1 MAELL
6 AIIPNLTALKTVN
19 GFVFSE
25 KLLVGNEVALD
36 LSKDSSAS
44 YLYDELHWAILS
56 LCFSSLTALDF
67 SYTELGKV
75 SHKLAGS
82 LSKLTGLTSLGLS
95 GCIMNSSGE
104 NVCKMDWL
112 FQLSCLRVLDLSDN
126 IWTVYDLVQGLNDQS
141 RETLEALF
149 LNDICD
155 EYDTYEDIIDPQ
167 PSKPLPVLPALT
179 ELDLGGNILEHSLVS
194 SLSNLTALKV
204 LNLDGCELKR
214 DVWVTVGMVL
224 RSGGLDSLT
233 SLDMS
238 GCNQDAK
245 AGLAV
250 AAGLSHLTALQ
261 NIKLWGNLHGE
272 GTCAAV
278 LSTLL
283 GLSTLEEVG
292 LDCGPSLLIQQLRS
306 GGTSVL
312 LWSEEDHV
320 IEDKDESFDESGQG
334 EVEACEGNGED
345 CQNSEE
351 CSEDE
356 DEDYDELEDEL
367 MTDMDEVLPALMQ
380 EVLELHAEAE
390 EHQSAPA

>member
-1 MAELL
+1 M
-6 AIIPNLTALKTVN
+6 N
-19 GFVFSE
+19 GFVFSK
-25 KLLVGNEVALD
+25 KLLVGTEVALD
-36 LSKDSSAS
+36 LSKDSSVS
-44 YLYDELHWAILS
+44 HLYDELHWAILS
-56 LCFSSLTALDF
+56 LCFSSLTALDL

-75 SHKLAGS
+75 AHKLAGS

-95 GCIMNSSGE
+95 GCIRNSRGK
-104 NVCKMDWL
+104 NVCNMGWL

-126 IWTVYDLVQGLNDQS
+126 ISTVYDLVQGLNDQS
-141 RETLEALF
+141 RETLESLF

-155 EYDTYEDIIDPQ
+155 EYDTYENVIDPQ

-194 SLSNLTALKV
+194 SLSSLTALKV
-204 LNLDGCELKR
+204 LNLDGCELEQ

-224 RSGGLDSLT
+224 RSGGLVGLT

-238 GCNQDAK
+238 GCSQDAS

-250 AAGLSHLTALQ
+250 AGGLSHLPALQ
-261 NIKLWGNLHGE
+261 SIKLWGNLHE
-272 GTCAAV
+272 EETSATL

-312 LWSEEDHV
+312 LWSEEDRV
-320 IEDKDESFDESGQG
+320 IHNMEGSGQ
-334 EVEACEGNGED
+334 EEAEACEENDED
-345 CQNSEE
+345 CQSSEE

-367 MTDMDEVLPALMQ
+367 MMDMEDVLPALMQ
-380 EVLELHAEAE
+380 EVLELEAEAE